1 MVKEATEHTF
11 VFKRLKDK
19 NLLVGVSILN
29 NLLSAD

>member
-19 NLLVGVSILN
+19 NLLVGVSTE
-29 NLLSAD
+29 DPHEV